1 MNLFL
6 SFIKEYN
13 ETQEGMNL
21 FVAFG
26 AVVFYVGALIFGLN
40 VIGNTAAILVGN
52 GIGFCTG
59 FAHYKTNLRNK
70 ELQKRINDMNF
81 EELISANDEDSPQNR
96 ANHRTNNGLSGKLN
110 ATFLRLKMD
119 GGARMVND
127 ITKDEA
133 GNLLIEA
140 CASMTYAPARHMLR
154 GLYVVSVEDL
164 DDQPA
169 IVYSFKSPIGSVA
182 QLVFIFLVRTKNSK
196 IRLFTIETSFPFA
209 LCEYLDGKHLNYGQL
224 NDLKDVPDRIKA
236 VLKRSNG

>member
-81 EELISANDEDSPQNR
+81 EELISANDEDSSQNR
-96 ANHRTNNGLSGKLN
+96 VNDGIDNSRSGKLN
-110 ATFLRLKMD
+110 AAYLRLKLD
-119 GGARMVND
+119 GGARMVNN

-133 GNLLIEA
+133 GNLLLEV
-140 CASMTYAPARHMLR
+140 CASMPYAPAPHMLR
-154 GLYVVSVEDL
+154 GLYIISVEDL
-164 DDQPA
+164 DDEPA
-169 IVYSFKSPIGSVA
+169 IVYSFKSSAGSIA
-182 QLVFIFLVRTKNSK
+182 QLVYIFLIRTKNSK
-196 IRLFTIETSFPFA
+196 LRLFTVETSFPFA
-209 LCEYLDGKHLNYGQL
+209 LCEYLDGNHMNYGQL
-224 NDLKDVPDRIKA
+224 NDLKDVPKRIKA
-236 VLKRSNG
+236 VLKGNNG